1 MIDYPRILFPLD
13 LSDAAPKVAEHVA
26 SMAAQY
32 GSEVH
37 VVNVIPT
44 YHGHTFPSYD
54 QVMDEIKD
62 RTAKTIGE
70 FIAEHLPEVSE
81 TVIHVVVGHTG
92 RRLLAYMAE
101 HDISLVI
108 MGTHGRSGVGK
119 LFFGSV
125 AQRVVQSSP
134 VPVMTVH
141 PGE

>member
-1 MIDYPRILFPLD
+1 MIDYPRILFPLY

-26 SMAAQY
+26 SMAAKY

-54 QVMDEIKD
+54 QVMAEIRE
-62 RTAKTIGE
+62 RTTKTIEE
-70 FIAEHLPEVSE
+70 FIAEHLPEVNK
-81 TVIHVVVGHTG
+81 TVTHVVVGHTG
-92 RRLLAYMAE
+92 RRILAYVDQ

-108 MGTHGRSGVGK
+108 MGTHGHSGVGK

-141 PGE
+141 PV